1 MNFVSL
7 CKQTERHYLKPHN
20 VKYYDNYNNLLTV
33 EPYNTQGT
41 RVTKVTKK
49 PYGYRIQL
57 FNHYVTL
64 YYVKLI
70 INTDGTAKAHW
81 RVEKNYSSIQR
92 FTVYHNSEGKEI
104 TRSEY
109 YKK

>member
-1 MNFVSL
+1 MY
-7 CKQTERHYLKPHN
+7 T
-20 VKYYDNYNNLLTV
+20 NYNDLLTV
-33 EPYNTQGT
+33 EPYHTQGT

-70 INTDGTAKAHW
+70 INANGTAKAHW
-81 RVEKNYSSIQR
+81 RVEKNYHPVNSY
-92 FTVYHNSEGKEI
+92 TVYHSAEGKEI

-109 YKK
+109 YKLNA